1 MIKIEIMTP
10 EEYQNRGANLKI
22 HYSTFKTEFGLYL
35 VASTD
40 RGICNV
46 LFSETGAAVVKELK
60 SRWPK
65 AKIIKKAEQSHRQI
79 EKYFSGISKSAES
92 PSEPWP
98 KTSPKIKLHLRGTD
112 FQIKVWR
119 ALLSIKGGEV
129 SSYGD
134 IAEKLG
140 DRKLSRA
147 VGAALGS
154 NPISHIIPCHRVLK
168 SNGEISGYRWGI
180 DRKKAMLHFEATRK
194 ML

>member
-1 MIKIEIMTP
+1 MAP
-10 EEYQNRGANLKI
+10 EKYQNRGVNLRI
-22 HYSTFKTEFGLYL
+22 HYSTFKTKFGLCL

-46 LFSETGAAVVKELK
+46 LFSETVAAAVKELK

-65 AKIIKKAEQSHRQI
+65 AKVIKKAETSHRQI
-79 EKYFSGISKSAES
+79 KKYFFGISKSAEY
-92 PSEPWP
+92 PSQSRP
-98 KTSPKIKLHLRGTD
+98 KTPPKIKLHLRGTD
-112 FQIKVWR
+112 FQTKVWR

-154 NPISHIIPCHRVLK
+154 NPIGYIIPCHRILK
-168 SNGEISGYRWGI
+168 SNGEISGYRWGVE
-180 DRKKAMLHFEATRK
+180 RKVAMLYFEAARK